1 MGPPA
6 YHAAVESSAVDGN
19 SGLRPGLCLIA
30 FAALVIGLS
39 SVRVATGWPPAPER
53 ILFEVGHCALGGGVG
68 WWGWSRLRRAKATR
82 PDMSWR
88 QFLQRDLIGLAIAA
102 ALFGAVMALPAECR
116 EGLWRSF
123 RELVELM
130 SAARGRP

>member
-1 MGPPA
+1 
-6 YHAAVESSAVDGN
+6 
-19 SGLRPGLCLIA
+19 
-30 FAALVIGLS
+30 
-39 SVRVATGWPPAPER
+39 
-53 ILFEVGHCALGGGVG
+53 
-68 WWGWSRLRRAKATR
+68 
-82 PDMSWR
+82 MSWR